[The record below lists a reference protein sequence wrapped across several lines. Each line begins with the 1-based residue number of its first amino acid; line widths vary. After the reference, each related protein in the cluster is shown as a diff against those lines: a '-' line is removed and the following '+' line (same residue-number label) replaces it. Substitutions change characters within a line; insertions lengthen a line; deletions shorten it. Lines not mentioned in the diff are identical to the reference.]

1 MSTHYVHERD
11 IDLHGQKIR
20 ARVIIE
26 QPSESRKSVAGFPF
40 SLIEM
45 FLNAMFNAI
54 ERSID
59 QALPRP
65 EGSRQKQKRRTSNRL
80 AQGAREE
87 DPAEWF

>member
-45 FLNAMFNAI
+45 FLNTMFNAI

-59 QALPRP
+59 QALPAA
-65 EGSRQKQKRRTSNRL
+65 QKHKRRTLNGR
-80 AQGAREE
+80 AQGAPEE
-87 DPAEWF
+87 DSAQRF